1 MRGAR
6 APGLRS
12 HYTSRGKATLLDDGI
27 GDTLV
32 SVGAAIGRNEM
43 EPPLCGAAPISQK
56 EFQTS
61 EPIEPQEASPMKQE
75 INVLGV
81 DIAKRVFHAVGTDD
95 TGKIVWRKR
104 LSR

>member
-1 MRGAR
+1 
-6 APGLRS
+6 
-12 HYTSRGKATLLDDGI
+12 
-27 GDTLV
+27 
-32 SVGAAIGRNEM
+32 
-43 EPPLCGAAPISQK
+43 
-56 EFQTS
+56 
-61 EPIEPQEASPMKQE
+61 MKQE